1 MLKKI
6 KQTKSEKLLLIFLIL
21 LAIFSL
27 ISFTLIKNKCL
38 FVEKV
43 NLTKL
48 KFNKPENIVILNVPC
63 GNVVIEL
70 FPSISPNSVERFKKL
85 IKNKEYDNVAF
96 HRVVKNFL
104 VQAGDLEFGRKENIN
119 YTYIGSGRSKYDLIK
134 PETDKPFEFKRG
146 TVAFA
151 KSKNGDAEDSEFLI
165 LLADAFLFEGEYT
178 PLGRVVNGISALEKI
193 KFNDQSEYVLRP
205 DFINS
210 LKMFSEFNKS
220 KNLINE
226 IDYLFSEDQGRYI
239 IEINPKDLKE
249 VTKILDQNSVYHEE
263 LGIIIEKDM
272 IINQKTK
279 VTIDEL
285 KSYNSNWLTN
295 FMSA

>member
-21 LAIFSL
+21 LGIFSL

-48 KFNKPENIVILNVPC
+48 NFNNPENIVILNVSC

-70 FPSISPNSVERFKKL
+70 LPSISPNSVDRFKKL
-85 IKNKEYDNVAF
+85 VKNKEYDNVAF
-96 HRVVKNFL
+96 HRVIENFL
-104 VQAGDLEFGRKENIN
+104 VQAGDLEFGRKDNIN

-134 PETDKPFEFKRG
+134 PEIDRPFEFKRG

-151 KSKNGDAEDSEFLI
+151 KSKSGDAEDSEFLI
-165 LLADAFLFEGEYT
+165 LLADAFMFEGEYT
-178 PLGRVVNGISALEKI
+178 PLGRVISGISALEKI

-210 LKMFSEFNKS
+210 LKMLSD
-220 KNLINE
+220 IN
-226 IDYLFSEDQGRYI
+226 
-239 IEINPKDLKE
+239 
-249 VTKILDQNSVYHEE
+249 
-263 LGIIIEKDM
+263 
-272 IINQKTK
+272 
-279 VTIDEL
+279 
-285 KSYNSNWLTN
+285 
-295 FMSA
+295 

>member
-48 KFNKPENIVILNVPC
+48 NFNKPENIVILNVPC

-85 IKNKEYDNVAF
+85 VKNKEYDNVAF

-165 LLADAFLFEGEYT
+165 LLSDAFLFEGEYT
-178 PLGRVVNGISALEKI
+178 PLGRVINGISALEKI

-210 LKMFSEFNKS
+210 LKMFSD
-220 KNLINE
+220 IN
-226 IDYLFSEDQGRYI
+226 
-239 IEINPKDLKE
+239 
-249 VTKILDQNSVYHEE
+249 
-263 LGIIIEKDM
+263 
-272 IINQKTK
+272 
-279 VTIDEL
+279 
-285 KSYNSNWLTN
+285 
-295 FMSA
+295 

>member
-48 KFNKPENIVILNVPC
+48 NFNKPENIVILNVPC

-70 FPSISPNSVERFKKL
+70 YPSISPNSVERFKKL
-85 IKNKEYDNVAF
+85 VKNKEYDNVAF
-96 HRVVKNFL
+96 HRVVENFL
-104 VQAGDLEFGRKENIN
+104 VQAGDLEFGRKENLN

-178 PLGRVVNGISALEKI
+178 PLGRVINGISALEKI

-210 LKMFSEFNKS
+210 LKMFSD
-220 KNLINE
+220 IN
-226 IDYLFSEDQGRYI
+226 
-239 IEINPKDLKE
+239 
-249 VTKILDQNSVYHEE
+249 
-263 LGIIIEKDM
+263 
-272 IINQKTK
+272 
-279 VTIDEL
+279 
-285 KSYNSNWLTN
+285 
-295 FMSA
+295 

>member
-6 KQTKSEKLLLIFLIL
+6 KQSKSEKLLLIFLIL

-48 KFNKPENIVILNVPC
+48 NFNNPENIVILNVSC

-85 IKNKEYDNVAF
+85 VKNREYDNVAF
-96 HRVVKNFL
+96 HRVVENFL

-178 PLGRVVNGISALEKI
+178 PLGRVISGISALEKI

-210 LKMFSEFNKS
+210 LKMFSD
-220 KNLINE
+220 IN
-226 IDYLFSEDQGRYI
+226 
-239 IEINPKDLKE
+239 
-249 VTKILDQNSVYHEE
+249 
-263 LGIIIEKDM
+263 
-272 IINQKTK
+272 
-279 VTIDEL
+279 
-285 KSYNSNWLTN
+285 
-295 FMSA
+295 

>member
-27 ISFTLIKNKCL
+27 ISVTLIKNKCL

-48 KFNKPENIVILNVPC
+48 NFNKPENIVILNVPC

-70 FPSISPNSVERFKKL
+70 YPNISPNSVERFKKL
-85 IKNKEYDNVAF
+85 VKNKEYDNVAF
-96 HRVVKNFL
+96 HRVVENFL

-178 PLGRVVNGISALEKI
+178 PLGRVINGISALEKI

-210 LKMFSEFNKS
+210 LKMFSD
-220 KNLINE
+220 IN
-226 IDYLFSEDQGRYI
+226 
-239 IEINPKDLKE
+239 
-249 VTKILDQNSVYHEE
+249 
-263 LGIIIEKDM
+263 
-272 IINQKTK
+272 
-279 VTIDEL
+279 
-285 KSYNSNWLTN
+285 
-295 FMSA
+295 

>member
-48 KFNKPENIVILNVPC
+48 NFSKPENIVILNVPC

-85 IKNKEYDNVAF
+85 VKNKEYDNVAF
-96 HRVVKNFL
+96 HRVVENFL
-104 VQAGDLEFGRKENIN
+104 VQAGDLEFGKKDNIN

-151 KSKNGDAEDSEFLI
+151 KSKSGDAEDSEFLI
-165 LLADAFLFEGEYT
+165 LLADAFLFEGVYT
-178 PLGRVVNGISALEKI
+178 PLGRVINGISALEKI

-210 LKMFSEFNKS
+210 LKMFSD
-220 KNLINE
+220 IN
-226 IDYLFSEDQGRYI
+226 
-239 IEINPKDLKE
+239 
-249 VTKILDQNSVYHEE
+249 
-263 LGIIIEKDM
+263 
-272 IINQKTK
+272 
-279 VTIDEL
+279 
-285 KSYNSNWLTN
+285 
-295 FMSA
+295 

>member
-43 NLTKL
+43 NLAKL
-48 KFNKPENIVILNVPC
+48 NFNKPENIVILNVPC

-70 FPSISPNSVERFKKL
+70 YPSISPNSVERFKKL
-85 IKNKEYDNVAF
+85 VKNKEYDNVAF
-96 HRVVKNFL
+96 HRVVENFL

-165 LLADAFLFEGEYT
+165 LLADALLFEGEYT
-178 PLGRVVNGISALEKI
+178 PLGRVINGISALEKI

-210 LKMFSEFNKS
+210 LKMFSD
-220 KNLINE
+220 IN
-226 IDYLFSEDQGRYI
+226 
-239 IEINPKDLKE
+239 
-249 VTKILDQNSVYHEE
+249 
-263 LGIIIEKDM
+263 
-272 IINQKTK
+272 
-279 VTIDEL
+279 
-285 KSYNSNWLTN
+285 
-295 FMSA
+295 

>member
-70 FPSISPNSVERFKKL
+70 YPSISPNSVERFKKL
-85 IKNKEYDNVAF
+85 VKNREYDNVAF
-96 HRVVKNFL
+96 HRVVENFL
-104 VQAGDLEFGRKENIN
+104 VQAGDLEFGRKENLN
-119 YTYIGSGRSKYDLIK
+119 YTYIGSGRSKYALIK

-178 PLGRVVNGISALEKI
+178 PLGRVINGISALEKI

-210 LKMFSEFNKS
+210 LKMFSD
-220 KNLINE
+220 IN
-226 IDYLFSEDQGRYI
+226 
-239 IEINPKDLKE
+239 
-249 VTKILDQNSVYHEE
+249 
-263 LGIIIEKDM
+263 
-272 IINQKTK
+272 
-279 VTIDEL
+279 
-285 KSYNSNWLTN
+285 
-295 FMSA
+295 

>member
-48 KFNKPENIVILNVPC
+48 NFNKPENIVILNVPC

-85 IKNKEYDNVAF
+85 VKNKEYDNVAF
-96 HRVVKNFL
+96 HRVVENFL

-151 KSKNGDAEDSEFLI
+151 KSKSGDAEDSEFLI

-178 PLGRVVNGISALEKI
+178 PLGRVIKGISALEKI

-210 LKMFSEFNKS
+210 LKMFSD
-220 KNLINE
+220 IN
-226 IDYLFSEDQGRYI
+226 
-239 IEINPKDLKE
+239 
-249 VTKILDQNSVYHEE
+249 
-263 LGIIIEKDM
+263 
-272 IINQKTK
+272 
-279 VTIDEL
+279 
-285 KSYNSNWLTN
+285 
-295 FMSA
+295 

>member
-21 LAIFSL
+21 LTIFSL

-48 KFNKPENIVILNVPC
+48 NFNKPENIVILNVPC

-70 FPSISPNSVERFKKL
+70 YPNISPNSVERFKKL
-85 IKNKEYDNVAF
+85 VKNKEYDNVAF
-96 HRVVKNFL
+96 HRVVENFL

-178 PLGRVVNGISALEKI
+178 PLGRVINGISALEKI

-210 LKMFSEFNKS
+210 LKMFSD
-220 KNLINE
+220 IN
-226 IDYLFSEDQGRYI
+226 
-239 IEINPKDLKE
+239 
-249 VTKILDQNSVYHEE
+249 
-263 LGIIIEKDM
+263 
-272 IINQKTK
+272 
-279 VTIDEL
+279 
-285 KSYNSNWLTN
+285 
-295 FMSA
+295 

>member
-48 KFNKPENIVILNVPC
+48 NFNKPENIVILNVPC

-85 IKNKEYDNVAF
+85 VKNKEYDDVAF
-96 HRVVKNFL
+96 HRVVENFL

-178 PLGRVVNGISALEKI
+178 PLGRVINGISALEKI

-210 LKMFSEFNKS
+210 LKMFSD
-220 KNLINE
+220 IN
-226 IDYLFSEDQGRYI
+226 
-239 IEINPKDLKE
+239 
-249 VTKILDQNSVYHEE
+249 
-263 LGIIIEKDM
+263 
-272 IINQKTK
+272 
-279 VTIDEL
+279 
-285 KSYNSNWLTN
+285 
-295 FMSA
+295 

>member
-48 KFNKPENIVILNVPC
+48 NFSKPENIVILNVPC

-85 IKNKEYDNVAF
+85 VKNKEYDNVAF
-96 HRVVKNFL
+96 HRVVENFL
-104 VQAGDLEFGRKENIN
+104 VQAGDLEFGRKENLN
-119 YTYIGSGRSKYDLIK
+119 YTYIGSGRSKYNLIK

-178 PLGRVVNGISALEKI
+178 PLGRVINGISALEKI

-210 LKMFSEFNKS
+210 LKMFSD
-220 KNLINE
+220 IN
-226 IDYLFSEDQGRYI
+226 
-239 IEINPKDLKE
+239 
-249 VTKILDQNSVYHEE
+249 
-263 LGIIIEKDM
+263 
-272 IINQKTK
+272 
-279 VTIDEL
+279 
-285 KSYNSNWLTN
+285 
-295 FMSA
+295 

>member
-1 MLKKI
+1 MKKKI

-48 KFNKPENIVILNVPC
+48 NFNKPENIVILNVPC

-70 FPSISPNSVERFKKL
+70 YPSISPNSVERFKKL
-85 IKNKEYDNVAF
+85 VKNKEYDNVAF
-96 HRVVKNFL
+96 HRVVENFL

-178 PLGRVVNGISALEKI
+178 PLGRVINGISALEKI

-210 LKMFSEFNKS
+210 LKMFSD
-220 KNLINE
+220 IN
-226 IDYLFSEDQGRYI
+226 
-239 IEINPKDLKE
+239 
-249 VTKILDQNSVYHEE
+249 
-263 LGIIIEKDM
+263 
-272 IINQKTK
+272 
-279 VTIDEL
+279 
-285 KSYNSNWLTN
+285 
-295 FMSA
+295 

>member
-48 KFNKPENIVILNVPC
+48 NFNKPENIVILNVPC

-85 IKNKEYDNVAF
+85 VKNKEYDNDAF
-96 HRVVKNFL
+96 HRVVENFL

-151 KSKNGDAEDSEFLI
+151 KSKNGYAEDSEFLI

-178 PLGRVVNGISALEKI
+178 PLGRVINGISALEKI

-210 LKMFSEFNKS
+210 LKMFSD
-220 KNLINE
+220 IN
-226 IDYLFSEDQGRYI
+226 
-239 IEINPKDLKE
+239 
-249 VTKILDQNSVYHEE
+249 
-263 LGIIIEKDM
+263 
-272 IINQKTK
+272 
-279 VTIDEL
+279 
-285 KSYNSNWLTN
+285 
-295 FMSA
+295 

>member
-48 KFNKPENIVILNVPC
+48 NFNKPENIVILNVPC

-70 FPSISPNSVERFKKL
+70 YPSISPNSVERFKKL
-85 IKNKEYDNVAF
+85 VKNKEYDNVAF
-96 HRVVKNFL
+96 HRVVENFL
-104 VQAGDLEFGRKENIN
+104 VQAGDLEFGRKENLN

-134 PETDKPFEFKRG
+134 PETDKPFKFKRG
-146 TVAFA
+146 TLAFA

-205 DFINS
+205 DFINT
-210 LKMFSEFNKS
+210 LKMFSN
-220 KNLINE
+220 IN
-226 IDYLFSEDQGRYI
+226 
-239 IEINPKDLKE
+239 
-249 VTKILDQNSVYHEE
+249 
-263 LGIIIEKDM
+263 
-272 IINQKTK
+272 
-279 VTIDEL
+279 
-285 KSYNSNWLTN
+285 
-295 FMSA
+295 

>member
-48 KFNKPENIVILNVPC
+48 NFNKPENIIILNVPC

-85 IKNKEYDNVAF
+85 VKNKEYDNVAF
-96 HRVVKNFL
+96 HRVVENFL
-104 VQAGDLEFGRKENIN
+104 VQAGDLEFGRKDNIN

-178 PLGRVVNGISALEKI
+178 PLGRVINGISALEKI
-193 KFNDQSEYVLRP
+193 KFNDRSEYVLRP

-210 LKMFSEFNKS
+210 LKMFSD
-220 KNLINE
+220 IN
-226 IDYLFSEDQGRYI
+226 
-239 IEINPKDLKE
+239 
-249 VTKILDQNSVYHEE
+249 
-263 LGIIIEKDM
+263 
-272 IINQKTK
+272 
-279 VTIDEL
+279 
-285 KSYNSNWLTN
+285 
-295 FMSA
+295 

>member
-6 KQTKSEKLLLIFLIL
+6 KQTKTKKLLLIFLIL
-21 LAIFSL
+21 LAIFAL

-38 FVEKV
+38 FVERV

-48 KFNKPENIVILNVPC
+48 SFNNPENIVILNVPC

-70 FPSISPNSVERFKKL
+70 FPNISPNSVERFKKL
-85 IKNKEYDNVAF
+85 VKNREYDDVAF

-104 VQAGDLEFGRKENIN
+104 VQAGDLEFGRKDNIN

-134 PETDKPFEFKRG
+134 PETDKPFQFKKG

-151 KSKNGDAEDSEFLI
+151 KSKSGDAEDSEFLI

-210 LKMFSEFNKS
+210 LKLLSD
-220 KNLINE
+220 IN
-226 IDYLFSEDQGRYI
+226 
-239 IEINPKDLKE
+239 
-249 VTKILDQNSVYHEE
+249 
-263 LGIIIEKDM
+263 
-272 IINQKTK
+272 
-279 VTIDEL
+279 
-285 KSYNSNWLTN
+285 
-295 FMSA
+295 

>member
-21 LAIFSL
+21 LGIFSL

-48 KFNKPENIVILNVPC
+48 NFNNPENIVILNVPC
-63 GNVVIEL
+63 GNVIIEL
-70 FPSISPNSVERFKKL
+70 FPSISPNSVERFTKL

-96 HRVVKNFL
+96 HRVVENFL
-104 VQAGDLEFGRKENIN
+104 VQAGDLEFGRKDNIN

-151 KSKNGDAEDSEFLI
+151 KSKSGDAEDSEFLI
-165 LLADAFLFEGEYT
+165 LLADAFMFEGEYT
-178 PLGRVVNGISALEKI
+178 PLGRVISGISALEKI
-193 KFNDQSEYVLRP
+193 KFNDQSEYVVRP

-210 LKMFSEFNKS
+210 LKMFSD
-220 KNLINE
+220 IN
-226 IDYLFSEDQGRYI
+226 
-239 IEINPKDLKE
+239 
-249 VTKILDQNSVYHEE
+249 
-263 LGIIIEKDM
+263 
-272 IINQKTK
+272 
-279 VTIDEL
+279 
-285 KSYNSNWLTN
+285 
-295 FMSA
+295 

>member
-21 LAIFSL
+21 LAFFSL

-48 KFNKPENIVILNVPC
+48 NFNKPENIVILNVPC

-85 IKNKEYDNVAF
+85 VKNKEYDNVAF
-96 HRVVKNFL
+96 HRVVENFL
-104 VQAGDLEFGRKENIN
+104 VQAGDLEFGRKENLN

-210 LKMFSEFNKS
+210 LKMFSD
-220 KNLINE
+220 IN
-226 IDYLFSEDQGRYI
+226 
-239 IEINPKDLKE
+239 
-249 VTKILDQNSVYHEE
+249 
-263 LGIIIEKDM
+263 
-272 IINQKTK
+272 
-279 VTIDEL
+279 
-285 KSYNSNWLTN
+285 
-295 FMSA
+295 

>member
-43 NLTKL
+43 NLSKL
-48 KFNKPENIVILNVPC
+48 SFDNAENIVILNVSC

-70 FPSISPNSVERFKKL
+70 LPSISPNAVDKFKKL

-96 HRVVKNFL
+96 HRVIENFL
-104 VQAGDLEFGRKENIN
+104 VQAGDLEFGRKDNIN

-151 KSKNGDAEDSEFLI
+151 KSKNGDSEDSEFLI

-210 LKMFSEFNKS
+210 LKLLSD
-220 KNLINE
+220 IN
-226 IDYLFSEDQGRYI
+226 
-239 IEINPKDLKE
+239 
-249 VTKILDQNSVYHEE
+249 
-263 LGIIIEKDM
+263 
-272 IINQKTK
+272 
-279 VTIDEL
+279 
-285 KSYNSNWLTN
+285 
-295 FMSA
+295 

>member
-48 KFNKPENIVILNVPC
+48 NFSKPENIVILNVPC

-85 IKNKEYDNVAF
+85 VKNKEYDNVAF
-96 HRVVKNFL
+96 HRVIENFL

-151 KSKNGDAEDSEFLI
+151 KSKSRDAEDSEFLI

-178 PLGRVVNGISALEKI
+178 PLGRVISGISALEKI

-210 LKMFSEFNKS
+210 LKMFSD
-220 KNLINE
+220 IN
-226 IDYLFSEDQGRYI
+226 
-239 IEINPKDLKE
+239 
-249 VTKILDQNSVYHEE
+249 
-263 LGIIIEKDM
+263 
-272 IINQKTK
+272 
-279 VTIDEL
+279 
-285 KSYNSNWLTN
+285 
-295 FMSA
+295 

>member
-48 KFNKPENIVILNVPC
+48 NFNKPENIVILNVPC

-70 FPSISPNSVERFKKL
+70 YPSISPNSVERFKKL
-85 IKNKEYDNVAF
+85 VKNKEYDNVAF
-96 HRVVKNFL
+96 HRVVENFL

-210 LKMFSEFNKS
+210 LIMFSD
-220 KNLINE
+220 IN
-226 IDYLFSEDQGRYI
+226 
-239 IEINPKDLKE
+239 
-249 VTKILDQNSVYHEE
+249 
-263 LGIIIEKDM
+263 
-272 IINQKTK
+272 
-279 VTIDEL
+279 
-285 KSYNSNWLTN
+285 
-295 FMSA
+295 

>member
-43 NLTKL
+43 NLAKL
-48 KFNKPENIVILNVPC
+48 NSNNPENIVILNVSC

-70 FPSISPNSVERFKKL
+70 LPSISPNAVDKFKKL

-96 HRVVKNFL
+96 HRVIENFL
-104 VQAGDLEFGRKENIN
+104 VQAGDLEFGRKGNIN

-134 PETDKPFEFKRG
+134 PEIDKPFEFKRG
-146 TVAFA
+146 TIAFA
-151 KSKNGDAEDSEFLI
+151 KSKSGDVEDSEFLI

-178 PLGRVVNGISALEKI
+178 PLGKVISGISALEKI

-210 LKMFSEFNKS
+210 LKLLSD
-220 KNLINE
+220 IN
-226 IDYLFSEDQGRYI
+226 
-239 IEINPKDLKE
+239 
-249 VTKILDQNSVYHEE
+249 
-263 LGIIIEKDM
+263 
-272 IINQKTK
+272 
-279 VTIDEL
+279 
-285 KSYNSNWLTN
+285 
-295 FMSA
+295 

>member
-48 KFNKPENIVILNVPC
+48 NFNKPENIVILNVPC

-70 FPSISPNSVERFKKL
+70 YPSISPNSVKRFKKL

-104 VQAGDLEFGRKENIN
+104 VQAGDLEFGRKENLN

-165 LLADAFLFEGEYT
+165 HLADAFLFEGEYT
-178 PLGRVVNGISALEKI
+178 PLGRVINGISALEKI

-210 LKMFSEFNKS
+210 LKMFSD
-220 KNLINE
+220 IN
-226 IDYLFSEDQGRYI
+226 
-239 IEINPKDLKE
+239 
-249 VTKILDQNSVYHEE
+249 
-263 LGIIIEKDM
+263 
-272 IINQKTK
+272 
-279 VTIDEL
+279 
-285 KSYNSNWLTN
+285 
-295 FMSA
+295 

>member
-48 KFNKPENIVILNVPC
+48 NFNKPENIVILNVPC

-85 IKNKEYDNVAF
+85 VKNKEYDNVAF
-96 HRVVKNFL
+96 HRVVENFL

-134 PETDKPFEFKRG
+134 PETDKPFQFKRG

-210 LKMFSEFNKS
+210 LKMFSD
-220 KNLINE
+220 IN
-226 IDYLFSEDQGRYI
+226 
-239 IEINPKDLKE
+239 
-249 VTKILDQNSVYHEE
+249 
-263 LGIIIEKDM
+263 
-272 IINQKTK
+272 
-279 VTIDEL
+279 
-285 KSYNSNWLTN
+285 
-295 FMSA
+295 

>member
-48 KFNKPENIVILNVPC
+48 NFNKPENIVILNVTC

-70 FPSISPNSVERFKKL
+70 YPSISPNSVERFKKL
-85 IKNKEYDNVAF
+85 VKNKEYDNVAF
-96 HRVVKNFL
+96 HRVVENFL
-104 VQAGDLEFGRKENIN
+104 VQAGDLEFGRKENLN

-151 KSKNGDAEDSEFLI
+151 KSKNGYAEDSEFLI

-210 LKMFSEFNKS
+210 LKMFSD
-220 KNLINE
+220 IN
-226 IDYLFSEDQGRYI
+226 
-239 IEINPKDLKE
+239 
-249 VTKILDQNSVYHEE
+249 
-263 LGIIIEKDM
+263 
-272 IINQKTK
+272 
-279 VTIDEL
+279 
-285 KSYNSNWLTN
+285 
-295 FMSA
+295 

>member
-21 LAIFSL
+21 LAVFSFV
-27 ISFTLIKNKCL
+27 SFTLIKNKCL

-43 NLTKL
+43 DLDKL
-48 KFNKPENIVILNVPC
+48 SFSNAENIVILNVSC

-70 FPSISPNSVERFKKL
+70 LPSISPNSVERFKKL

-104 VQAGDLEFGRKENIN
+104 VQAGDLEFGRKDNIN
-119 YTYIGSGRSKYDLIK
+119 YTYIGSGRSKYNLIK

-151 KSKNGDAEDSEFLI
+151 KSKNGDAEDSEFFI
-165 LLADAFLFEGEYT
+165 LLADALLFEGEYT

-205 DFINS
+205 DFINYFR
-210 LKMFSEFNKS
+210 LLE
-220 KNLINE
+220 
-226 IDYLFSEDQGRYI
+226 
-239 IEINPKDLKE
+239 
-249 VTKILDQNSVYHEE
+249 
-263 LGIIIEKDM
+263 
-272 IINQKTK
+272 
-279 VTIDEL
+279 
-285 KSYNSNWLTN
+285 
-295 FMSA
+295 

>member
-48 KFNKPENIVILNVPC
+48 NFNNPENIVILNVSC

-96 HRVVKNFL
+96 HRVVENFL

-151 KSKNGDAEDSEFLI
+151 KSKSGDAEDSEFFI
-165 LLADAFLFEGEYT
+165 FLADAFLFEGEYT

-205 DFINS
+205 DFIKS
-210 LKMFSEFNKS
+210 LKMFLI
-220 KNLINE
+220 LIN
-226 IDYLFSEDQGRYI
+226 
-239 IEINPKDLKE
+239 
-249 VTKILDQNSVYHEE
+249 
-263 LGIIIEKDM
+263 
-272 IINQKTK
+272 
-279 VTIDEL
+279 
-285 KSYNSNWLTN
+285 
-295 FMSA
+295 

>member
-6 KQTKSEKLLLIFLIL
+6 KQSKSEKLLLIFLIL

-48 KFNKPENIVILNVPC
+48 NFNKPENIVILNVPC

-85 IKNKEYDNVAF
+85 VKKKEYDNVAF
-96 HRVVKNFL
+96 HRVVENFL
-104 VQAGDLEFGRKENIN
+104 VQAGDLEFGKKDNIN

-165 LLADAFLFEGEYT
+165 LLADAFLFEGVYT
-178 PLGRVVNGISALEKI
+178 PLGRVINGISALEKI

-210 LKMFSEFNKS
+210 LKMFSD
-220 KNLINE
+220 IN
-226 IDYLFSEDQGRYI
+226 
-239 IEINPKDLKE
+239 
-249 VTKILDQNSVYHEE
+249 
-263 LGIIIEKDM
+263 
-272 IINQKTK
+272 
-279 VTIDEL
+279 
-285 KSYNSNWLTN
+285 
-295 FMSA
+295 

>member
-48 KFNKPENIVILNVPC
+48 NFNKPENIVILNVPC

-70 FPSISPNSVERFKKL
+70 YPSISPNSVERFKKL
-85 IKNKEYDNVAF
+85 VKNREYDNVAF
-96 HRVVKNFL
+96 HRVVENFL
-104 VQAGDLEFGRKENIN
+104 VQAGDLEFGRKENLN

-178 PLGRVVNGISALEKI
+178 PLGRVINGISALEKI

-210 LKMFSEFNKS
+210 LKMFSD
-220 KNLINE
+220 IN
-226 IDYLFSEDQGRYI
+226 
-239 IEINPKDLKE
+239 
-249 VTKILDQNSVYHEE
+249 
-263 LGIIIEKDM
+263 
-272 IINQKTK
+272 
-279 VTIDEL
+279 
-285 KSYNSNWLTN
+285 
-295 FMSA
+295 

>member
-48 KFNKPENIVILNVPC
+48 KFNKPENIVILNIPC

-70 FPSISPNSVERFKKL
+70 YPSISPNSVERFKKL
-85 IKNKEYDNVAF
+85 VKNREYDNVAF
-96 HRVVKNFL
+96 HRVVENFL
-104 VQAGDLEFGRKENIN
+104 VQAGDLEFGRKDNIN

-178 PLGRVVNGISALEKI
+178 PLGRVINGISALEKI

-210 LKMFSEFNKS
+210 LKMFSD
-220 KNLINE
+220 IN
-226 IDYLFSEDQGRYI
+226 
-239 IEINPKDLKE
+239 
-249 VTKILDQNSVYHEE
+249 
-263 LGIIIEKDM
+263 
-272 IINQKTK
+272 
-279 VTIDEL
+279 
-285 KSYNSNWLTN
+285 
-295 FMSA
+295 

>member
-48 KFNKPENIVILNVPC
+48 NFNKPENIVILNVPC

-85 IKNKEYDNVAF
+85 VKNKEYDNVAF
-96 HRVVKNFL
+96 HRVVENFL
-104 VQAGDLEFGRKENIN
+104 VQAGDLEFGRKDNLN

-210 LKMFSEFNKS
+210 LKMFSD
-220 KNLINE
+220 IN
-226 IDYLFSEDQGRYI
+226 
-239 IEINPKDLKE
+239 
-249 VTKILDQNSVYHEE
+249 
-263 LGIIIEKDM
+263 
-272 IINQKTK
+272 
-279 VTIDEL
+279 
-285 KSYNSNWLTN
+285 
-295 FMSA
+295 

>member
-48 KFNKPENIVILNVPC
+48 NFDKPENIVILNVTC

-70 FPSISPNSVERFKKL
+70 YPSISPNSVERFKKL
-85 IKNKEYDNVAF
+85 VKNKEYDNVAF
-96 HRVVKNFL
+96 HRVVENFL

-210 LKMFSEFNKS
+210 LKMFSD
-220 KNLINE
+220 IN
-226 IDYLFSEDQGRYI
+226 
-239 IEINPKDLKE
+239 
-249 VTKILDQNSVYHEE
+249 
-263 LGIIIEKDM
+263 
-272 IINQKTK
+272 
-279 VTIDEL
+279 
-285 KSYNSNWLTN
+285 
-295 FMSA
+295 

>member
-48 KFNKPENIVILNVPC
+48 NFSKPENIVILNVPC

-85 IKNKEYDNVAF
+85 VKNKEYDNVAF
-96 HRVVKNFL
+96 HRVVENFL

-178 PLGRVVNGISALEKI
+178 PLGRVINGISALEKI

-210 LKMFSEFNKS
+210 LKMFSD
-220 KNLINE
+220 IN
-226 IDYLFSEDQGRYI
+226 
-239 IEINPKDLKE
+239 
-249 VTKILDQNSVYHEE
+249 
-263 LGIIIEKDM
+263 
-272 IINQKTK
+272 
-279 VTIDEL
+279 
-285 KSYNSNWLTN
+285 
-295 FMSA
+295 